1 MAHFEADFSTLR
13 QRERTTARS
22 HTKTQLIWMVV
33 LSVLYVPSMVSV
45 MLLRRGPDQDRS
57 RAILPR
63 GLLRALTEGTR
74 WESPIRKKC
83 RNDVV
88 LATMSSAPTTA
99 MTAWPWR
106 RSDRTFRA
114 RDLDLLR
121 TLSGRL
127 RRWLRGALG
136 SRGGRARRRAEG
148 LRRWGPIVHI
158 HTRPTVAGGRSERAT
173 GTVTEAPQ
181 ILFFSG
187 RTGWEK
193 GYSA

>member
-127 RRWLRGALG
+127 RRC
-136 SRGGRARRRAEG
+136 SRGLRRAPGCARGVERWVPGDGYPSYIPIPGLGWPGTGRRRA
-148 LRRWGPIVHI
+148 
-158 HTRPTVAGGRSERAT
+158 
-173 GTVTEAPQ
+173 
-181 ILFFSG
+181 
-187 RTGWEK
+187 
-193 GYSA
+193 